1 MKKSFRSKN
10 ILLVVILALLV
21 FVGGNIYFSNP
32 DNLARLEVGNNPHFN
47 KIFDTAPF
55 ILLFVIFF
63 RLNIFNYR
71 NYKAYKTWNSN

>member
-32 DNLARLEVGNNPHFN
+32 NNLARLEVGNNPQG
-47 KIFDTAPF
+47 IMS
-55 ILLFVIFF
+55 IQE
-63 RLNIFNYR
+63 
-71 NYKAYKTWNSN
+71 SNN

>member
-32 DNLARLEVGNNPHFN
+32 DNLARL
-47 KIFDTAPF
+47 
-55 ILLFVIFF
+55 
-63 RLNIFNYR
+63 
-71 NYKAYKTWNSN
+71 AYKKVIIKKVLYQSRF

>member
-32 DNLARLEVGNNPHFN
+32 DNLARLEVGNNPQGIMCIQETN
-47 KIFDTAPF
+47 
-55 ILLFVIFF
+55 
-63 RLNIFNYR
+63 N
-71 NYKAYKTWNSN
+71 